1 MGGGRGAETRGM
13 RSQSRDVMVPKEG
26 AAPAPGSLSW
36 RPDLGGGGR
45 EEESGARSGK
55 LTGHPRE

>member
-26 AAPAPGSLSW
+26 TAPAPGSLSW
-36 RPDLGGGGR
+36 RPDYGGGGVR
-45 EEESGARSGK
+45 RSWGPD
-55 LTGHPRE
+55 LGG

>member
-26 AAPAPGSLSW
+26 AAPADAWIPELET
-36 RPDLGGGGR
+36 RLQRGR
-45 EEESGARSGK
+45 EEEAGARSGR
-55 LTGHPRE
+55 LMGHP